1 MQDTDKRDKETQ
13 KSKANLKYMLHV
25 RQLELE
31 SNVTWS
37 IKTAASKLTIGF
49 TRNLHKIV

>member
-1 MQDTDKRDKETQ
+1 MNFPAGQE
-13 KSKANLKYMLHV
+13 LMLHV

-37 IKTAASKLTIGF
+37 IKTEASKLTIGF
-49 TRNLHKIV
+49 TRNLSKKVETPGGIVN